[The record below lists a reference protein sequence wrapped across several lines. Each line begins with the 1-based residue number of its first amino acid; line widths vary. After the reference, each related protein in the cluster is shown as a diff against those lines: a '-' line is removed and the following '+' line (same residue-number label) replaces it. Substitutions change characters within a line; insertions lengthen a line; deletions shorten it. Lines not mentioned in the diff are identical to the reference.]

1 MSSFLTN
8 NDYLIISRFLSFFST
23 SYGSNARLKLIQT
36 LDNSMSI
43 CTSIS
48 SRIQH
53 QLKCRHLISRL
64 LSAAI
69 QKQTSIYHDGGLYF
83 SIIFCSLLLQFR
95 DMSINSHKQNSLFE
109 YYLNL
114 IDEINIPQETITFN
128 SIHQLLAIVR
138 AVICKPLA
146 YNYSDLLREK
156 LCLLSVKSFLE
167 NITMIN
173 SSTQQLILT
182 IQGLSI
188 DESTLFNGLLYQISL
203 RKSFLCSK
211 KIRSCLYF
219 TISLAGDYTIENLD
233 HVETEKQMFEWIQN
247 TAEHITKQI
256 IEFTCLH
263 NGGLILCQKVIHPSV
278 KMKLKQYGIDT
289 IDRLGRQ
296 YTPYF
301 CYLTNCQPI
310 ETLIF
315 NTLDERYFGI
325 VTEIKQIEI
334 ENKIFLQF
342 FNQTRPFHTLL
353 LCSNT
358 EQSLLELKECITTS
372 HHTLTNILLTKQ
384 VLYGGGCSESMQI
397 FFLKNRMNHLSIHYL
412 LKIFRNIIHAQYD
425 HNYIID
431 RIHGHLWYL
440 LENDEIS
447 KTCACELY
455 SITDH
460 HVQIEWRKHFFYL
473 DDDNQEENKIQD
485 HNEFF
490 IRNLYPKYLDNF
502 HMRTNAFKIAIET
515 AINLHLTSICF

>member
-301 CYLTNCQPI
+301 CYLT
-310 ETLIF
+310 
-315 NTLDERYFGI
+315 
-325 VTEIKQIEI
+325 
-334 ENKIFLQF
+334 
-342 FNQTRPFHTLL
+342 
-353 LCSNT
+353 
-358 EQSLLELKECITTS
+358 
-372 HHTLTNILLTKQ
+372 
-384 VLYGGGCSESMQI
+384 
-397 FFLKNRMNHLSIHYL
+397 
-412 LKIFRNIIHAQYD
+412 
-425 HNYIID
+425 
-431 RIHGHLWYL
+431 
-440 LENDEIS
+440 
-447 KTCACELY
+447 
-455 SITDH
+455 
-460 HVQIEWRKHFFYL
+460 
-473 DDDNQEENKIQD
+473 
-485 HNEFF
+485 
-490 IRNLYPKYLDNF
+490 
-502 HMRTNAFKIAIET
+502 
-515 AINLHLTSICF
+515 